1 MLCFIALMNSC
12 SFIFLPFKRI
22 HVRVWISELLCQI
35 IDSEIS
41 KVYISL
47 HSQTQ
52 KTPLNKWW
60 NIDFMIPKRAPT
72 VAALGSRT
80 G

>member
-1 MLCFIALMNSC
+1 MLCFIFLINSC

-22 HVRVWISELLCQI
+22 HVGVWISELLCQI

-52 KTPLNKWW
+52 KIPLNKSG
-60 NIDFMIPKRAPT
+60 NIAFMIPKRAPT
-72 VAALGSRT
+72 MTALGSRT